1 MRRAVANDSVAGRS
15 FDEFVAIDWSGARG
29 KYQGIAVA
37 TCAAGNDGPTLVK
50 SAGTRWTRHEIAEW
64 LVAKLGGAT
73 RVLVGLDFAFGFPY
87 EEGCG
92 YLAGSTAI
100 NDIFQLWSL
109 IDEKSGADPDFG
121 CSAFVDHPDH
131 AHLFWR
137 TSRAPA
143 RWENR
148 KRRTELVCA
157 ELTRTRPD
165 TVYKLIGPK
174 QVGKASITGMRV
186 LKVVRSRA
194 RNVAVWPFEPISRS
208 ALVEIYPTLFRMHA
222 MSDIAKVRTWSALN
236 DALKQLGCRTAG
248 TRPCRRPT
256 DHETDALISA
266 AGLRAFSSN
275 PKLWAP
281 DEIRSPRVRREGW
294 IFGV

>member
-29 KYQGIAVA
+29 NYQGIAVA
-37 TCAAGNDGPTLVK
+37 TCGAGNDGPTLVK

-64 LVAKLGGAT
+64 LVAKLGGSTARPHRT
-73 RVLVGLDFAFGFPY
+73 GLCFPVFPY

-121 CSAFVDHPDH
+121 CRAFVDTRITPICSGEHPER
-131 AHLFWR
+131 LQGGR
-137 TSRAPA
+137 TASVA
-143 RWENR
+143 R
-148 KRRTELVCA
+148 KLVCA
-157 ELTRTRPD
+157 ELTRTRRIPC
-165 TVYKLIGPK
+165 TSSLGPK

-186 LKVVRSRA
+186 LKDVRSRA
-194 RNVAVWPFEPISRS
+194 RNVAVWPFEPISKS

-222 MSDIAKVRTWSALN
+222 N
-236 DALKQLGCRTAG
+236 
-248 TRPCRRPT
+248 
-256 DHETDALISA
+256 E
-266 AGLRAFSSN
+266 
-275 PKLWAP
+275 
-281 DEIRSPRVRREGW
+281 
-294 IFGV
+294 